1 MLAISQDR
9 PIPLTLIDTM
19 KKVTITWTEFHHY
32 EAEIEIPDD
41 LSHEEELDWV
51 MNNTD
56 EWGMGW
62 RESDDINTDWDSFN
76 IH

>member
-1 MLAISQDR
+1 
-9 PIPLTLIDTM
+9 M
-19 KKVTITWTEFHHY
+19 KKVQIMWTEFHNY
-32 EAEIEIPDD
+32 EAEIEIPDN

-62 RESDDINTDWDSFN
+62 REPDEINTDWNSFYVEDLA
-76 IH
+76 